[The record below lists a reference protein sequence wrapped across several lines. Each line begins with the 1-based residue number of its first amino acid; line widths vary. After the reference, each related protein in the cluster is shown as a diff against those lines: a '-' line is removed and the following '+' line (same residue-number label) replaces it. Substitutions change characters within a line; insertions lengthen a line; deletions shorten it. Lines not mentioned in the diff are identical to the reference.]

1 LIDPD
6 WHVPLRGKP
15 SAYALNVHSRAKLD
29 GVYTYLPKE
38 IQEIQ
43 GVYVIMASYVSVM
56 FSNKL

>member
-29 GVYTYLPKE
+29 GVYTYLPNFK
-38 IQEIQ
+38 
-43 GVYVIMASYVSVM
+43 VRKKFKKFKVFM
-56 FSNKL
+56 